1 MNYLSREKT
10 KLLVDMLYL
19 DKGLIH
25 PSRYLYLEEIGALN
39 IMLSSLS
46 DEDAKKSKRKFRKIL
61 RKILKEKIR
70 KGSNVQNVKTNSQK
84 QTLVY
89 NQILKEIYNNN
100 NKSIKD
106 VDDEN
111 NS

>member
-1 MNYLSREKT
+1 MDYLSKEKT

-70 KGSNVQNVKTNSQK
+70 KRSNVQNVKTNSQK

-100 NKSIKD
+100 KSIKD